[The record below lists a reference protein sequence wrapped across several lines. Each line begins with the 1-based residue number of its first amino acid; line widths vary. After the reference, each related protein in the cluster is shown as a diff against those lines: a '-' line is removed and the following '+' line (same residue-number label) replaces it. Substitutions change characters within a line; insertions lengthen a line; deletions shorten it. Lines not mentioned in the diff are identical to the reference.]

1 MAQVARLLNVSTR
14 TLQRELAAQ
23 GMTFKQIV
31 NDTRIAIARDYAGR
45 EDANG
50 VRLARVLGFSSP
62 SVASR
67 FMHKNFGDALDNPLP
82 APRRRVRTPK
92 APRKIRKSASSA

>member
-1 MAQVARLLNVSTR
+1 
-14 TLQRELAAQ
+14 
-23 GMTFKQIV
+23 MTFKQIV

-67 FMHKNFGDALDNPLP
+67 FMHKKFGDALDNPLP